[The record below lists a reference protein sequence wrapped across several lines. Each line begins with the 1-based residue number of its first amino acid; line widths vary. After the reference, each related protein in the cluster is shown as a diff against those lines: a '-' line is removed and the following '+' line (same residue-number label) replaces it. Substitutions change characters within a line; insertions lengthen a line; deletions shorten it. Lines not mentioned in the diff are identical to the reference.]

1 MYEYN
6 EFEAR
11 SQYADFLI
19 ENGFIINGEPIMNGK
34 KIRCQVQGDKK
45 KKKRRD

>member
-19 ENGFIINGEPIMNGK
+19 ENGFVINGEPIMIGK
-34 KIRCQVQGDKK
+34 KIRCQVSQSLRFEEYDI
-45 KKKRRD
+45 